1 MATPYFTF
9 VAHSVHRRQWRLR
22 ETAGPTDAVKSLA
35 MFLKTSSTPNGLR
48 TGDDNLFD
56 PDDALKDWSG
66 RHNRW
71 LLGEGLV
78 NLTASYPVVDLCWT
92 DIGSK

>member
-1 MATPYFTF
+1 M
-9 VAHSVHRRQWRLR
+9 
-22 ETAGPTDAVKSLA
+22 
-35 MFLKTSSTPNGLR
+35 KTSPSPNELR
-48 TGDDNLFD
+48 TGDDIVFEI
-56 PDDALKDWSG
+56 DDALKDWSG

>member
-1 MATPYFTF
+1 M
-9 VAHSVHRRQWRLR
+9 
-22 ETAGPTDAVKSLA
+22 
-35 MFLKTSSTPNGLR
+35 KTSPSPNELR
-48 TGDDNLFD
+48 TGDDIVFEI
-56 PDDALKDWSG
+56 DDALKDWSG

-71 LLGEGLV
+71 LLGKGLV